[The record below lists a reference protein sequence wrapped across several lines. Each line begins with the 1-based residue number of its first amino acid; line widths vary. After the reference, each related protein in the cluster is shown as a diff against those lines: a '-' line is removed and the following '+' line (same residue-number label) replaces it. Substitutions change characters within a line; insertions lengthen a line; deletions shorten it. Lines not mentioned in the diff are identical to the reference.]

1 MKIIL
6 TTILLFLT
14 TFLIAQD
21 TCSQDCFKKVTND
34 PLYINVEYTGC
45 VDRFDTPN
53 GKGKMYIVKKRK
65 KKKIY
70 KEGCFENGKLNG
82 FGRTYSLD
90 GENYVEGNFTNGEKV
105 NGIFLKTT
113 ENGTI
118 YYEEYVNGKL
128 IKSWNNKDSKY
139 NQEDIISTSS
149 RLALDLIK
157 HPRYSAYFI
166 DVEIGLE
173 KEIFLFDTGAS
184 INILTKKTL
193 NKLKRLTSVKLL
205 NIQNQK
211 ITIGGGKKVSIKYYY
226 VESLMFENLEVKNII
241 FAVFDKEGENASN
254 ILGLDF
260 FENKF
265 SRYSPDLDNKK
276 IYLEK

>member
-1 MKIIL
+1 
-6 TTILLFLT
+6 
-14 TFLIAQD
+14 
-21 TCSQDCFKKVTND
+21 
-34 PLYINVEYTGC
+34 
-45 VDRFDTPN
+45 
-53 GKGKMYIVKKRK
+53 
-65 KKKIY
+65 
-70 KEGCFENGKLNG
+70 
-82 FGRTYSLD
+82 
-90 GENYVEGNFTNGEKV
+90 EKV

-113 ENGTI
+113 ENGII

-128 IKSWNNKDSKY
+128 IKSWNNKESKY

-157 HPRYSAYFI
+157 HPRISAYFI
-166 DVEIGLE
+166 DVEIGSE